1 MLLDGPF
8 YPISSNG
15 LLFFHRSLTGRFE
28 VPNEIGK
35 SGGRLGCV
43 DLLRALVVRD
53 RTDLFERVQ
62 QPGADQ
68 QG

>member
-1 MLLDGPF
+1 MLPDGPF
-8 YPISSNG
+8 YPIPSNS
-15 LLFFHRSLTGRFE
+15 LLFSHRSLTDRFE
-28 VPNEIGK
+28 VPNETGK

-53 RTDLFERVQ
+53 RPDLFERVQ

-68 QG
+68 QA